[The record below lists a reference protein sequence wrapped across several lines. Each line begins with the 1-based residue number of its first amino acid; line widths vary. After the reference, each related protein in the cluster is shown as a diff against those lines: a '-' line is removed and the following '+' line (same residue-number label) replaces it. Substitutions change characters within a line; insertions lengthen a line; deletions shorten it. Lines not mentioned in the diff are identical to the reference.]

1 MRTKTHDTSQYGR
14 EYVSGLLRLETKR
27 NITEI
32 SRQVGVASQ
41 NMQQFI
47 SDSPWAGPGLIKGVQ
62 DQVKVHPA
70 FAEAV
75 AVVDESADDKAG
87 RLVSGRGGSIMAG

>member
-1 MRTKTHDTSQYGR
+1 MLAAQWGLPFNEMPALGNRLYNFCEQFRPLMRTKTHDTSQYGV
-14 EYVSGLLRLETKR
+14 EYVSGLLRLDTKR

-47 SDSPWAGPGLIKGVQ
+47 SDRDHA
-62 DQVKVHPA
+62 
-70 FAEAV
+70 
-75 AVVDESADDKAG
+75 
-87 RLVSGRGGSIMAG
+87 